1 MTVIGLQET
10 RLNIA
15 WVTPVCLNHNIDIF
29 GNSNEQKGE
38 NKNMKQSVS
47 WKLSKIKVRKHY
59 SDHNHFLKLFRSQN
73 LAKWDSI
80 EFKVKLTLSQN
91 VA

>member
-15 WVTPVCLNHNIDIF
+15 WVTPVCLNHIIDIF

-47 WKLSKIKVRKHY
+47 
-59 SDHNHFLKLFRSQN
+59 
-73 LAKWDSI
+73 
-80 EFKVKLTLSQN
+80 
-91 VA
+91 